1 VSEDQVPLA
10 ASDYYKNELIED
22 LGDGFEQLGSVES
35 PYTLRVSSDSAPP
48 EKLQRARALHA
59 DRPIEERNRDE
70 LRSDTITRDFD
81 LWKNNKQQYDFPG
94 VDTLSQTIQQHRAE
108 AAAEIAK
115 SIFNLSKIERDVEF
129 KNPTVRGKYWSHPPK
144 IELRT
149 SETDFPGWRYP
160 CALAHEIG
168 HNADEQIKSR
178 GRFYSDGEVGK
189 DSLFETETQLDE
201 ARDLSE
207 RIRGEIIA
215 SDIPGT
221 RNYRKKRSE
230 MAADS
235 FAAMILEP
243 KHTRHQFPTIAK
255 RFESVFDEF
264 FESFTRERESLDK
277 AWLSQRQNSLG

>member
-1 VSEDQVPLA
+1 MSEDQIPLA
-10 ASDYYKNELIED
+10 ASDHYKNELIED

-35 PYTLRVSSDSAPP
+35 PYTIRVSSDSAPP
-48 EKLQRARALHA
+48 EKLKQARALHA
-59 DRPIEERNRDE
+59 DRPSEERHRDE

-81 LWKNNKQQYDFPG
+81 LWKDNMQQYDFPG

-129 KNPTVRGKYWSHPPK
+129 KSPTVRGKYWSHPPK

-178 GRFYSDGEVGK
+178 GGFYSDGEVGEH
-189 DSLFETETQLDE
+189 SLFETETQLNE
-201 ARDLSE
+201 ARELSE
-207 RIRGEIIA
+207 RIRGEITA
-215 SDIPGT
+215 FDVPGMQS
-221 RNYRKKRSE
+221 YRKKRSE

-243 KHTRHQFPTIAK
+243 ERTRQQSPTIAG
-255 RFESVFDEF
+255 RLDSVFDEF
-264 FESFTRERESLDK
+264 FESFTRKRESLDK
-277 AWLSQRQNSLG
+277 AWLSQRQNLLG